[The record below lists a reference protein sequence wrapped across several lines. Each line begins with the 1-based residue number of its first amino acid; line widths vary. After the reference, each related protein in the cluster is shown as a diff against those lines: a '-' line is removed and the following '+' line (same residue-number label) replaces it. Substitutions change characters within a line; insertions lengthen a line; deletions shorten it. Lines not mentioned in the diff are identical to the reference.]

1 MQKTLEIQELALV
14 LAVKRQDPTLLN
26 PEFLHY
32 SGIIPEAWE
41 LAQQPVRQPQG
52 SQVSFQNGVNIVAH
66 PNQTVFVE
74 SLRDKAEDEIQ
85 IAGVAQ
91 RFSEILRNIEY
102 QAVGVNFRGHVTFT
116 GGAESAHDYLFN
128 TLLAPGP
135 WQQQGTAP
143 VRAGLNLMYTFEDN
157 RLNLGVQEAA
167 LQLPEGEQVPILMF
181 TGNFE
186 TDLREVAAA
195 DRLGQVQQL
204 VGNWPSNLGNYR
216 TVVEQFLTAQADSLD
231 SSTVSLDAIPTAE
244 PAEELPAIV

>member
-1 MQKTLEIQELALV
+1 MNHTLEIQELALV

-41 LAQQPVRQPQG
+41 LAQQPVRNPQG
-52 SQVSFQNGVNIVAH
+52 AQVSFQNGINIIAY
-66 PNQTVFVE
+66 PNQTTFVE
-74 SLRDKAEDEIQ
+74 SLQDKATSEIQ
-85 IAGVAQ
+85 IASVAQ
-91 RFSEILRNIEY
+91 RYTEILRNMDY
-102 QAVGVNFRGHVTFT
+102 QAVGVNFRGLITFP
-116 GGAESAHDYLFN
+116 GNGEGAHDYLFN

-157 RLNLGVQEAA
+157 RLNLGIQEAA

-186 TDLREVAAA
+186 ADLREVDAAE
-195 DRLGQVQQL
+195 RLARVQNL
-204 VGNWPSNLGNYR
+204 VGNWPSNLETYR
-216 TVVEQFLTAQADSLD
+216 TVVQQFLTPQPEISISPVETLEPVPA
-231 SSTVSLDAIPTAE
+231 TV
-244 PAEELPAIV
+244 

>member
-1 MQKTLEIQELALV
+1 MTQTLEIQELALV

-41 LAQQPVRQPQG
+41 LAQQPVRNPQG
-52 SQVSFQNGVNIVAH
+52 AQVSFQNGVNIVAY

-74 SLRDKAEDEIQ
+74 SLRDKADDEIQ

-91 RFSEILRNIEY
+91 RFSEILRNMEF

-116 GGAESAHDYLFN
+116 GGAEGAHDYLFN

-186 TDLREVAAA
+186 ADLREVDAAE
-195 DRLGQVQQL
+195 RLVKVQQL
-204 VGNWPSNLGNYR
+204 VGNWPSNLENYR
-216 TVVEQFLTAQADSLD
+216 TVVQQFLTPQTEQIDE
-231 SSTVSLDAIPTAE
+231 IPTAE
-244 PAEELPAIV
+244 PVEAAIV